1 MMHRVSDPL
10 QQLEDLAG
18 AAEAHARQDHGAAI
32 GIDNVAA
39 ADRILHAESQRLD
52 PQRVE
57 SLAACYG
64 AWLGRLAV
72 RSCRARWVGL
82 FEPSAPRLLVGGVV
96 VSPID
101 AVRRR
106 LVDPS
111 SPPLAAIVRQ
121 LETWSRP
128 DPGATSANREAWDR
142 LAADVRFAGAVD
154 PLGDPTAALDEWL
167 RGEGVRGKTVLCLG
181 AGGGRQGPLF
191 AAAGASVT
199 VVDFSERQL
208 DHDRREAAA
217 RKLDLKTVC
226 ASIDDLQT
234 LEAACFDLVVQPVSA
249 CYVPDVERV
258 YREVARVIRP
268 GGVYI
273 VQHKQPASLQAAED
287 LFFVAP
293 SGQDVMEHYRVTQPS
308 VEGAPLA
315 ASTAEHREP
324 GTTEYLHTLDA
335 LLGGLC
341 RAGFVIDDV
350 VEPPRA
356 DALAPKGT
364 PGHRAWFLPPYLKV
378 KARRR

>member
-1 MMHRVSDPL
+1 MMHRVSDPH
-10 QQLEDLAG
+10 QQIDDLAG
-18 AAEAHARQDHGAAI
+18 AAEAHARRDHAADI

-39 ADRILHAESQRLD
+39 ADRILHSESQRLD

-72 RSCRARWVGL
+72 RRWKAEWVGL
-82 FEPSAPRLLVGGVV
+82 FEPAAPRLRIGGVL

-121 LETWSRP
+121 LEAWARP
-128 DPGATSANREAWDR
+128 EPAAGAANREAWDR
-142 LAADVRFAGAVD
+142 LASDPRFAGAVD

-167 RGEGVRGKTVLCLG
+167 RAEGVRGKSVLCLG

-191 AAAGASVT
+191 AAAGAVVT

-208 DHDRREAAA
+208 DHDRREASA
-217 RKLDLKTVC
+217 RKLDLKAVC
-226 ASIDDLQT
+226 ASIDDLSA
-234 LEAACFDLVVQPVSA
+234 LEPSAFDLVVQPVSA

-268 GGVYI
+268 GGLYI
-273 VQHKQPASLQAAED
+273 VQHKQPASLQATD
-287 LFFVAP
+287 DHRVA
-293 SGQDVMEHYRVTQPS
+293 QPC
-308 VEGAPLA
+308 VEGAPLP
-315 ASTAEHREP
+315 STAEP

-335 LLGGLC
+335 LLGGLG
-341 RAGFVIDDV
+341 RAGFVIEQV
-350 VEPPRA
+350 AEPPRA
-356 DALAPKGT
+356 DALAPKGS
-364 PGHRAWFLPPYLKV
+364 PGHRAWFLPPYLKI

>member
-1 MMHRVSDPL
+1 MHRMTDPL
-10 QQLEDLAG
+10 QQLDDLAG
-18 AAEAHARQDHGAAI
+18 AAEAHARQDHGASI
-32 GIDNVAA
+32 GIDNVSAV
-39 ADRILHAESQRLD
+39 DRILHAESQRLD

-72 RSCRARWVGL
+72 RRWKARWVGL
-82 FEPSAPRLLVGGVV
+82 FESSAPRLLVGGVV
-96 VSPID
+96 ASPID

-106 LVDPS
+106 LVDPA
-111 SPPLAAIVRQ
+111 SPPIAAIVRQ
-121 LETWSRP
+121 MEAWGRP
-128 DPGATSANREAWDR
+128 DPGAASANREAWDK
-142 LAADVRFAGAVD
+142 LAADPRFAGAAD

-167 RGEGVRGKTVLCLG
+167 RAEGVRGKAVLCLG

-191 AAAGASVT
+191 AAVGASVT

-208 DHDRREAAA
+208 DHDRREAAS
-217 RKLDLKTVC
+217 RNLDLKAVC
-226 ASIDDLQT
+226 ASIDDLRA
-234 LEAACFDLVVQPVSA
+234 LEASSFDLVVQPVSA

-268 GGVYI
+268 GGLYI
-273 VQHKQPASLQAAED
+273 VQHKQPASLQADDD
-287 LFFVAP
+287 LRIA
-293 SGQDVMEHYRVTQPS
+293 QPCS
-308 VEGAPLA
+308 EGAPLA
-315 ASTAEHREP
+315 ASTADHREP

-341 RAGFVIDDV
+341 RAGFVIEDV

-356 DALAPKGT
+356 DALAPKGA

-378 KARRR
+378 KARLRS